1 MHEQTTQI
9 EIIKLP
15 YVHNGGAWKVA
26 YADFVTA
33 MMAFFLLMWLL
44 NVTTAEQKDA
54 LSDYFNP
61 SHPQVSDSKSGAG
74 GVLGGLTMSPEG
86 AMASNKNPLIPL
98 QVNHQRK
105 RGGEYKSKVN
115 QAKKEAERK
124 RFEKAAE
131 KIKIAILENKKINK
145 LKDNIMITVTPEG
158 LRIDIVDQESE
169 SMFPSGSA
177 NMFEKTRTLVAQ
189 ITDIILEMPNEI
201 SIRGHTDAVRD
212 SEGAKYTNW
221 ELSADRANA
230 VRRVILSSGL
240 PTERLNNV
248 MGKADTVPLIED
260 NPLDPRNR
268 RITLILLREEL
279 TTPTPPEEQSDEEE
293 FDKELLLDDETL
305 NDGGSEEPKTINP
318 YKKTPGTI
326 EFP

>member
-1 MHEQTTQI
+1 MHKQTVKI
-9 EIIKLP
+9 EIIELP
-15 YVHNGGAWKVA
+15 YAHNGGAWKVA

-44 NVTTAEQKDA
+44 NVTTQEQKDL

-105 RGGEYKSKVN
+105 RGGEFKSKVN
-115 QAKKEAERK
+115 QAKERAEQK

-131 KIKIAILENKKINK
+131 RIKIAILENKSLNK
-145 LKDNIMITVTPEG
+145 LKDNIIITVTPEG
-158 LRIDIVDQESE
+158 LRIDIIDQESE

-189 ITDIILEMPNEI
+189 ITDIIIEMPNKL
-201 SIRGHTDAVRD
+201 SIRGHTDGVRYSD
-212 SEGAKYTNW
+212 GAKYTNW

-230 VRRVILSSGL
+230 VRRGMLTSGL

-248 MGKADTVPLIED
+248 MGKAGTVPLIED

-268 RITLILLREEL
+268 RITLILLKEEL
-279 TTPTPPEEQSDEEE
+279 TNPTPPEEDGDEEE
-293 FDKELLLDDETL
+293 FDEKLLVEDEL
-305 NDGGSEEPKTINP
+305 NQGEEPEPINP
-318 YKKTPGTI
+318 YRKTPGAV